1 MARCLHD
8 PQGQPAQGQHVA
20 VLIIPLVLRAQAGE
34 QQLAAPPGHAVLLV
48 DVHRYVRVSLQQGPH
63 GGGVVKVPVGQQDV
77 LECAAALAH
86 QLLHPGGI
94 VAGVDQGADLRVL
107 IAQQVAVGH
116 DGAHLQCFDG
126 HGVLLTERRCPE

>member
-1 MARCLHD
+1 MARCFHD

-20 VLIIPLVLRAQAGE
+20 LLIIPLVLLVHPGE

-77 LECAAALAH
+77 LECTAALSH
-86 QLLHPGGI
+86 QLFYPRFV
-94 VAGVDQGADLRVL
+94 VAGIDQGTDLRVL
-107 IAQQVAVGH
+107 VAQQVAVGH
-116 DGAHLQCFDG
+116 DRAHLQCFDG
-126 HGVLLTERRCPE
+126 HGVLLTECRCPE

>member
-20 VLIIPLVLRAQAGE
+20 LLIIPLVLLVHPGE
-34 QQLAAPPGHAVLLV
+34 QQLTAPPGHAVLLV

-77 LECAAALAH
+77 PQGAAALLH
-86 QLLHPGGI
+86 QLLYLGGI
-94 VAGVDQGADLRVL
+94 VAGVDQGTDLRVL
-107 IAQQVAVGH
+107 VAQQVAVGH
-116 DGAHLQCFDG
+116 DRAHLQCFDG
-126 HGVLLTERRCPE
+126 HGVLLTGCRCPE